1 MSQTGSEC
9 IAQATYS
16 TVHSAVLKLAASC
29 EECGEPILYLCLE
42 QCCSAE
48 PTFCF
53 SCQRSNHLL
62 HQTNEISALLVSRKS
77 IEDPDSYSKKLLMT
91 TLNALTN
98 AKKATERLIT
108 KAQSIASHYV
118 RSITEIQA
126 ILVTFDNDCW
136 YDRFSSIVE
145 EYILHRTDLKKA
157 RKIFSE
163 MAPKINIYRDKIP
176 SLQSTVYRLKD
187 LNT

>member
-1 MSQTGSEC
+1 MWW
-9 IAQATYS
+9 A
-16 TVHSAVLKLAASC
+16 HSAPLPRTMLFCWANILFFMPEGQPSSPPNKRDKRFAS
-29 EECGEPILYLCLE
+29 
-42 QCCSAE
+42 Q
-48 PTFCF
+48 
-53 SCQRSNHLL
+53 Q
-62 HQTNEISALLVSRKS
+62 K
-77 IEDPDSYSKKLLMT
+77 EDPDSYSKKLLMT

-145 EYILHRTDLKKA
+145 EYILHRTDLKSA
-157 RKIFSE
+157 QKIFSE

-187 LNT
+187 LNI